1 MRNVHSISDGHLN
14 TAKLAAALGF
24 AALLVACTLGQQAR
38 EPPASYDLGPPRPYS
53 QMNPGIR
60 MALLIPAIVAPTWL
74 DGQGIAYRL
83 NYVDAARPQAY
94 ANSRWAASPAQLLT
108 QRIRSRFAAA
118 AVGIVTGGDS
128 ARADYALR
136 IELDD
141 FSQSFDALNQS
152 RVAVRARA
160 TLVDLASHT
169 LHAQRTF
176 GVERP
181 AEPNAAGAVR
191 ALGEASDALIEEL
204 LGWTARNLK
213 DIVSKQGTGPERKK
227 ML

>member
-1 MRNVHSISDGHLN
+1 MRNFPIFSAIVRLTRKALRLPALLPVVALLG
-14 TAKLAAALGF
+14 ACALGPQ
-24 AALLVACTLGQQAR
+24 VK
-38 EPPASYDLGPPRPYS
+38 EPPASYDLGPQRAYVQENPRIRTVLLLPGVS
-53 QMNPGIR
+53 APAWLDSPGI
-60 MALLIPAIVAPTWL
+60 I
-74 DGQGIAYRL
+74 YRL
-83 NYVDAARPQAY
+83 NYQDAARPQAY
-94 ANSRWAASPAQLLT
+94 AGSRWAASPVQLLT

-160 TLVDLASHT
+160 TLVNLASHA

-181 AEPNAAGAVR
+181 AEPDAAGAVT
-191 ALGEASDALIEEL
+191 ALGIASDALIEEL
-204 LGWTARNLK
+204 LGWTAQNLK
-213 DIVSKQGTGPERKK
+213 DRSP
-227 ML
+227 